1 MPSDGKD
8 DMSRGTPVG
17 VLVCIVVLTTAM
29 LAVVAGAPASAGS
42 IKSLVTSYDGKI
54 ITSEGKLLT
63 AIGDYKSTQ
72 NAAPVLTAL
81 DNAIG
86 VLRSLK
92 SKIAKQSATA
102 ARVKKGKADLEKGLQ
117 AVIVAYEHLKSAFSE
132 KAASPSEAKEDA
144 EKADTAV
151 KKGRADLAAGLQL
164 LKR

>member
-1 MPSDGKD
+1 M
-8 DMSRGTPVG
+8 
-17 VLVCIVVLTTAM
+17 LVCVVVLTAAM
-29 LAVVAGAPASAGS
+29 AAAAASAPASAGS
-42 IKSLVTSYDGKI
+42 IKSLVRSYDGKI
-54 ITSEGKLLT
+54 INSEGKLLT

-81 DNAIG
+81 NNAIG

-117 AVIVAYEHLKSAFSE
+117 AVIVAYEHLKSAFRE
-132 KAASPSEAKEDA
+132 KAASPSEAREDG

-151 KKGRADLAAGLQL
+151 RKGRTDLAEGLKL
-164 LKR
+164 LMK

>member
-1 MPSDGKD
+1 M
-8 DMSRGTPVG
+8 
-17 VLVCIVVLTTAM
+17 LACIVALTAAM
-29 LAVVAGAPASAGS
+29 LVVVASAPASAGS
-42 IKSLVTSYDGKI
+42 IKSLVSSYNGKI

-63 AIGDYKSTQ
+63 AIGEYKSTHD
-72 NAAPVLTAL
+72 AAPVLTAL

-102 ARVKKGKADLEKGLQ
+102 ARVKKGKADLERGLQ

-132 KAASPSEAKEDA
+132 KAASPSAAKEDA

-151 KKGRADLAAGLQL
+151 KKGRADLTEGLKL
-164 LKR
+164 LMR

>member
-1 MPSDGKD
+1 M
-8 DMSRGTPVG
+8 
-17 VLVCIVVLTTAM
+17 TA
-29 LAVVAGAPASAGS
+29 LG
-42 IKSLVTSYDGKI
+42 
-54 ITSEGKLLT
+54 E
-63 AIGDYKSTQ
+63 YKSTQ

-132 KAASPSEAKEDA
+132 KAASPSAAKEDA

-151 KKGRADLAAGLQL
+151 KKGRADLTEGLKL
-164 LKR
+164 LMR

>member
-8 DMSRGTPVG
+8 DMSRGRRWGACVHCG
-17 VLVCIVVLTTAM
+17 AHYRN
-29 LAVVAGAPASAGS
+29 AGVVAGAPASAGS

-102 ARVKKGKADLEKGLQ
+102 ARVKKGKADLEKGC
-117 AVIVAYEHLKSAFSE
+117 
-132 KAASPSEAKEDA
+132 
-144 EKADTAV
+144 
-151 KKGRADLAAGLQL
+151 R
-164 LKR
+164 R